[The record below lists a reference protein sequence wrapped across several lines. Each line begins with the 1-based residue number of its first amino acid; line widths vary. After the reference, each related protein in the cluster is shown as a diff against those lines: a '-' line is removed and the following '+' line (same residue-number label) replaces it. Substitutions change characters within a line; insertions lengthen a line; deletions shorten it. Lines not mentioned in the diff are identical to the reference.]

1 MSRIRTAL
9 LALALVAGVASSAP
23 AQAAPATSASG
34 TLTGTVSFWCYGCGP
49 GSGTGDFTF
58 AGVVNGVPTTGP
70 VHADFNYDIPAVTCP
85 VVGKISGHLGG
96 VLNTTFAA
104 TWQPF
109 VLAGPT
115 TGAGTLT
122 VTSPLGNPCG
132 APAVFATVVTT
143 IAY

>member
-34 TLTGTVSFWCYGCGP
+34 TLTGTVYFGCYGCGTA
-49 GSGTGDFTF
+49 SGTGDFTF
-58 AGVVNGVPTTGP
+58 DGVVNGIPTTGP
-70 VHADFNYDIPAVTCP
+70 VHADFTYTIPAATCP
-85 VVGKISGHLGG
+85 VRGQMAGHLGG
-96 VLNTTFAA
+96 VLNTSFAA

-122 VTSPLGNPCG
+122 GPLGNPCG
-132 APAVFATVVTT
+132 ATAVAATVVTT